1 MSGETWAEYTVGAA
15 GLIEAQTVRGPL
27 IVWATKTGEGES
39 LPHLHAPTL
48 SPLEVQAARVN
59 TRAHLHGFVR
69 AARLPSRR
77 VGGVRWKTWA
87 KARRKRALESLESRG
102 MRVNTRA
109 HALAFIRGARF
120 NTGAHFLGFVQA
132 ADGKVRHGVR
142 WKTWAKT
149 RKMRARRALEDL
161 ENLGHTYRLAALY
174 VPRLTP
180 EEDPAWRALN
190 ELLRR
195 ISERYEYEEAATI
208 DPLLYLSL
216 TVQVIEAAARRALWA
231 ARRVRPTFPPRT
243 RLPRPLYARPCP
255 PAAPLAPPVA

>member
-1 MSGETWAEYTVGAA
+1 MPADLALNTYTPYRWARVVSGETWAEYTVGAA

-69 AARLPSRR
+69 AARLPSR

-87 KARRKRALESLESRG
+87 KAR
-102 MRVNTRA
+102 
-109 HALAFIRGARF
+109 
-120 NTGAHFLGFVQA
+120 
-132 ADGKVRHGVR
+132 
-142 WKTWAKT
+142 
-149 RKMRARRALEDL
+149 KMRAVRALEDVR
-161 ENLGHTYRLAALY
+161 HAAQHAARYAALY
-174 VPRLTP
+174 AALD
-180 EEDPAWRALN
+180 EDAGRRALHN
-190 ELLRR
+190 FLRL
-195 ISERYEYEEAATI
+195 ISESYEEAATI